1 MVPPAV
7 MKKWSSQ
14 SSSLW
19 VVPARCRTMELSCSQ
34 GYRERV
40 ERVLRP
46 VLTIVGGTT
55 HRAAEVPIPLRAYL
69 DADREVDCAVPI

>member
-1 MVPPAV
+1 
-7 MKKWSSQ
+7 
-14 SSSLW
+14 
-19 VVPARCRTMELSCSQ
+19 MELSCSQ

-46 VLTIVGGTT
+46 ALTIVGGTV
-55 HRAAEVPIPLRAYL
+55 HRAADVPIPLRPYL